1 MTLFWIGFF
10 LGMFLGVMLGI
21 LIISLCRVSSDSDI
35 KKKYPPDMWG

>member
-21 LIISLCRVSSDSDI
+21 LIISLCRVSSDAE
-35 KKKYPPDMWG
+35 KKYPPDMWG